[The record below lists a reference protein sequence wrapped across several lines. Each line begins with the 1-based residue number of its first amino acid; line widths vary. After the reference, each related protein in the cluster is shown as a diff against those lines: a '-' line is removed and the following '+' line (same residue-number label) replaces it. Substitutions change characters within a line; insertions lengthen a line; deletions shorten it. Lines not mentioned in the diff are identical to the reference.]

1 MNASIQDIV
10 ILNAEIIGNSHV
22 GILVGSTMLPSNGN
36 TISNVVILGSDVK
49 GDKYVG
55 GVVGSIYTGKNLL
68 YQGSVAHNVYNNII
82 KGCNVNAIVQ
92 ANDCAGG
99 LIGLAT
105 GGWYNWYES
114 SYSWGRGTGDEYI
127 LSLFDNYS
135 DCIIQ
140 SKGKAGGIIAYTE
153 GWYWVNTDSYRR
165 HWLELMFKIERN
177 ISTGSIKGSGS
188 VCGIVGSIQPA
199 FDNEEYFST
208 TILQNNIAAID
219 TICNTENKLY
229 RITHRP
235 YPNNY
240 AFVNTIGLFNS
251 SSISFEDDDFNGL
264 SYGLKTLKRKTT
276 YEGMGFDFNNQ
287 WRMIEGETFPYNIN
301 QSTPPEIISFESG
314 TKSRIIGKSDKD
326 GTIYV
331 FVNGTM
337 FESPII
343 DGQWQVNLGNIALG
357 TKAKVSARTDMA
369 MPSICIC
376 SYAKQNL
383 PVEPD
388 LFGGDANGD
397 GTVDAAD
404 VVSIINYILGKPSS
418 SFNEKNADINGDGQI
433 LVDDAVGTV
442 NKIMS
447 NQ

>member
-1 MNASIQDIV
+1 
-10 ILNAEIIGNSHV
+10 
-22 GILVGSTMLPSNGN
+22 
-36 TISNVVILGSDVK
+36 
-49 GDKYVG
+49 
-55 GVVGSIYTGKNLL
+55 
-68 YQGSVAHNVYNNII
+68 
-82 KGCNVNAIVQ
+82 
-92 ANDCAGG
+92 
-99 LIGLAT
+99 
-105 GGWYNWYES
+105 
-114 SYSWGRGTGDEYI
+114 
-127 LSLFDNYS
+127 
-135 DCIIQ
+135 
-140 SKGKAGGIIAYTE
+140 
-153 GWYWVNTDSYRR
+153 
-165 HWLELMFKIERN
+165 
-177 ISTGSIKGSGS
+177 
-188 VCGIVGSIQPA
+188 
-199 FDNEEYFST
+199 
-208 TILQNNIAAID
+208 
-219 TICNTENKLY
+219 
-229 RITHRP
+229 
-235 YPNNY
+235 
-240 AFVNTIGLFNS
+240 
-251 SSISFEDDDFNGL
+251 
-264 SYGLKTLKRKTT
+264 
-276 YEGMGFDFNNQ
+276 MGFDFNNQ